1 LKCES
6 ANGVNYF
13 TEVGEGVGVCG
24 EVSDRVVQ
32 HRMVGLKRERK
43 RVEAAHDLFVVII
56 TNL

>member
-1 LKCES
+1 MLMLRIT
-6 ANGVNYF
+6 YLI
-13 TEVGEGVGVCG
+13 EVGDGVGVRG

-43 RVEAAHDLFVVII
+43 RVEAAHDLFVVI